1 MRPGLRYVTVRL
13 GPHSFPS
20 SHSTS
25 TFLALLFQCPMPDQ
39 QKANEMDI
47 AETMAIH
54 AECHPSPRIARSR
67 AENES
72 RRGARKAS
80 NHTIFIADKLAAE
93 RRRDEGMETT
103 VEPKN
108 KRGPVVNGPAT
119 KQNDRRIQHADTRR
133 HTNAH
138 KSTKVKTH
146 KHTDKHK
153 KVKATAVQ
161 LVSGHHIS
169 SARDARPTR
178 STSDAIASRT
188 AAVSHVSR
196 RYKPFLTASLFC
208 W

>member
-1 MRPGLRYVTVRL
+1 MPHARPTESERNG
-13 GPHSFPS
+13 HSRDNGHP
-20 SHSTS
+20 
-25 TFLALLFQCPMPDQ
+25 
-39 QKANEMDI
+39 
-47 AETMAIH
+47 H

-67 AENES
+67 AGNES

-196 RYKPFLTASLFC
+196 RYKPFLAASLFC